1 MAGRQG
7 QRREHDHEDYVNDE
21 DEKDVKREEEEV
33 GDEGNVY
40 KVKERA

>member
-7 QRREHDHEDYVNDE
+7 QRREHDNEDYDNDE

-33 GDEGNVY
+33 CDEGDVY
-40 KVKERA
+40 KVKERT